1 MNKDEIQAEALEA
14 IGDSLKSGVEISMGV
29 GKCVLGLKHMN
40 KYYHDTV
47 QYLVLAPRTKIFT
60 SWQDDARDFGFEH
73 LEPHIEYST
82 YRSLN
87 KLNPY
92 NYDVVYLDECHS
104 LKETH
109 QAWLEAFEARG
120 GRILGLTGTYPVRKN
135 TEKGKMCNR
144 FCPKVYEYLTDDAV
158 EDDILNDY
166 RIFVHK
172 LYLNGA
178 PTIEVKMKNG
188 GSFKTSEVRNYA
200 YWNDRLEAAVTPK
213 QEQIARIQR
222 MKALQKMPSKVDY
235 AKKLLGMQS
244 KKTLVFANT
253 KEQANTL
260 CPHRV
265 YSGMAKGVA
274 EQNLEA
280 FKLGEIMQLSA
291 VDQLSEGVTVPDLE
305 VGIIL
310 HAYAN
315 NRKAAQKLGRF
326 LRLNPDQIA
335 TLHILCY
342 YNSVDKDWVESALES
357 FDQTK
362 IQWVDPI

>member
-14 IGDSLKSGVEISMGV
+14 IGNSQQCGVEISMGV
-29 GKCVLGLKHMN
+29 GKCVLGLKHMDQR
-40 KYYHDTV
+40 YTDV
-47 QYLVLAPRTKIFT
+47 ASFLVLAPRTSIFT
-60 SWQDDARDFGFEH
+60 SWEDDARDFGFEH
-73 LEPHIEYST
+73 MLPHIQFST
-82 YRSLN
+82 YRSLT
-87 KLNPY
+87 KLNPHV
-92 NYDVVYLDECHS
+92 YDVVYLDECHS
-104 LKETH
+104 LKESH
-109 QAWLEAFEARG
+109 EAWLDEFVLQG
-120 GRILGLTGTYPVRKN
+120 GTILGLTGTYPVHKN
-135 TEKGKMCNR
+135 TEKGKMCNK

-158 EDDILNDY
+158 GDDILNDY

-172 LYLNGA
+172 LWLNGQ
-178 PTIEVKMKNG
+178 PTIEVKMKKG
-188 GSFKTSEVRNYA
+188 GSFKTSEVRNYG
-200 YWNDRLEAAVTPK
+200 YWNDRLEAAITPK

-235 AKKLLGMQS
+235 AKKLLAMQT

-253 KEQANTL
+253 KTQADDL
-260 CPHRV
+260 CPQRV

-274 EQNLEA
+274 EENLNA
-280 FKLGEIMQLSA
+280 FKTGSIMKLSA

-310 HAYAN
+310 HSYSN

-335 TLHILCY
+335 TVHILCY
-342 YNSVDKDWVESALES
+342 INSVDQQWVENAIAG

-362 IQWVDPI
+362 IEWIDPI